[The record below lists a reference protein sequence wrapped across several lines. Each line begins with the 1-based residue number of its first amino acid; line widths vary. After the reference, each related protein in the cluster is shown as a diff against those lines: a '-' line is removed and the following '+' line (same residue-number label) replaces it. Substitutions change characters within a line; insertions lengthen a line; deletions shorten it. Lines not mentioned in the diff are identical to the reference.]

1 MHPKL
6 HGSLA
11 VVALM
16 SGLLTGCS
24 PNETA
29 DETADARSTT
39 SSLASPT
46 RPTTPPDVAELP
58 AATIAQRAEAALRG
72 ARSLRIHGSGVDG
85 KETIALDVGVL
96 RTGGAAGS
104 IALNGVVAKLI
115 AIGKI
120 VYLQPSERM
129 LRDSVPKSE
138 QKAAIEAMRGRWL
151 KTSATDPDAADF
163 VTLTRLAGIADMIF
177 DDVRAGRLSKTGPK
191 AINGV
196 RCIGVS
202 NRSAVL
208 WVDVRN
214 ARPIRLDE
222 KGTGAFNLSQ
232 YDAVPLPKAPP
243 SRLVIDVDKLGS

>member
-1 MHPKL
+1 MHPKF

-11 VVALM
+11 VVALIG
-16 SGLLTGCS
+16 GLVTGCT
-24 PNETA
+24 PDKTA
-29 DETADARSTT
+29 DETTARATT
-39 SSLASPT
+39 ASPTSHT
-46 RPTTPPDVAELP
+46 RPTTPPDLADLP

-72 ARSLRIHGSGVDG
+72 ARSLRIHGSGMEG
-85 KETIALDVGVL
+85 KETIALDMGVL

-104 IALNGVVAKLI
+104 IALNGVGAKLI
-115 AIGKI
+115 AVGKV

-138 QKAAIEAMRGRWL
+138 QKAAVKAMRGRWL
-151 KTSATDPDAADF
+151 KTSMTDPDAADF

-177 DDVRAGRLSKTGPK
+177 EDVRAGSLSKTGPRT
-191 AINGV
+191 INGV
-196 RCIGVS
+196 HCIGVS

-208 WVDVRN
+208 WVDVSN

-222 KGTGAFNLSQ
+222 KATGAFDLSQ